1 MGIIVGIIAFLI
13 VLGLLSSVIE
23 HGARS
28 RLLRPYI
35 SLLMIS
41 GLVAGLGLALGVLSG
56 DLEHIALS
64 IAKIIAVL
72 TCVALCLQ
80 LIIVIGKRWL

>member
-1 MGIIVGIIAFLI
+1 MGIIVGIIVFLI

-23 HGARS
+23 RGARS

-35 SLLMIS
+35 GLLMIS
-41 GLVAGLGLALGVLSG
+41 GLVAGLGLALGVLSS

>member
-1 MGIIVGIIAFLI
+1 MGIIVGIIVFLI

-23 HGARS
+23 RGARS

-35 SLLMIS
+35 GLLMIS
-41 GLVAGLGLALGVLSG
+41 GLVAGLGLALGVLSS

-64 IAKIIAVL
+64 TAKIIAVL